1 MHIFCLRLFAIGNRN
16 FILVLLFIQSSLCFA
31 TLESQFP
38 VDCTKLLEM
47 PSLDQK
53 RLSSETAKVII
64 EYIGQQLREQK
75 TLPLRF
81 AIPTASFAK
90 DSDTID
96 LLKDKNFSSLYLLEP
111 LDKIRRVPH
120 ELKTANDFSKFLAP
134 RGQALLFVGD
144 FQGKSVP
151 MFDGIIIDTN
161 TGVPIANVSLKSSQ
175 SPVSKFKLENL
186 LASMKA
192 RLSLDYEFKHYM
204 TGPGWFLAT
213 TQNAPVAKTLRS
225 PLLQSWFRHAS
236 ILANLFAVPLTDET
250 PNTNYRELRTV
261 VDMRKSG
268 YTVAVFK
275 DKQVLKAIQEIVDQH
290 KDRNLSL
297 TLLWDADYVIEFTRG
312 GTLTYGFNL

>member
-1 MHIFCLRLFAIGNRN
+1 
-16 FILVLLFIQSSLCFA
+16 
-31 TLESQFP
+31 
-38 VDCTKLLEM
+38 M

-53 RLSSETAKVII
+53 RLSSETAKVVK

-120 ELKTANDFSKFLAP
+120 ELNTANDFSKFLAP

-151 MFDGIIIDTN
+151 MFDGIIFNTN
-161 TGVPIANVSLKSSQ
+161 TGAPIANVSLKSSQ

-213 TQNAPVAKTLRS
+213 TQAPPTAQSLRS
-225 PLLQSWFRHAS
+225 PLLQSWFRHT
-236 ILANLFAVPLTDET
+236 IVLANLFAIPLADEA
-250 PNTNYRELRTV
+250 PSANYRELRTV

-268 YTVAVFK
+268 YAIAVFK
-275 DKQVLKAIQEIVDQH
+275 DKEILKAIQEIVDQQ
-290 KDRNLSL
+290 KERNLSL
-297 TLLWDADYVIEFTRG
+297 TLLWDTDHVIEFTRG
-312 GTLTYGFNL
+312 GTITYGFNQ